1 MDKISSSPRLV
12 NVLSLLHMSDRAE
25 EYNLA
30 SSLQLLADSAML
42 AESCEF
48 VEERFASSVCFGQ
61 ELFAQHVECGI
72 VELPELCF

>member
-30 SSLQLLADSAML
+30 SSLQLLADSVTPS
-42 AESCEF
+42 ES
-48 VEERFASSVCFGQ
+48 
-61 ELFAQHVECGI
+61 
-72 VELPELCF
+72 